1 MEVETSMSGPTR
13 RRHRLLLVI
22 PYLWT
27 VAAVPAVN
35 LVHASPLDVP
45 LLLWWALI
53 GVLVTAGSIAVVWR
67 LDNALD
73 AAAADEPTAVP
84 R

>member
-1 MEVETSMSGPTR
+1 MSAPTR
-13 RRHRLLLVI
+13 RRHRLVLVI

-45 LLLWWALI
+45 LLLWWALV
-53 GVLVTAGSIAVVWR
+53 GVLVTTGSIAVVWR

-73 AAAADEPTAVP
+73 AACAPDVAAAEPATGVD